1 MPEALEAEKRD
12 AVKFPSGIENQKP
25 RAVITVRGSFFACFY
40 GFLYGHWSGFRISP
54 VPQQALAEAVGF
66 EPTKGCPSLV
76 FKTSAFNHSAT
87 LPTSDKF
94 RILQK

>member
-40 GFLYGHWSGFRISP
+40 GFLYGHGSGF
-54 VPQQALAEAVGF
+54 
-66 EPTKGCPSLV
+66 
-76 FKTSAFNHSAT
+76 
-87 LPTSDKF
+87 
-94 RILQK
+94 